1 MKNAEHLKNVSAE
14 DRKLM
19 QEKAAEKRKKQ
30 KEYAEANLKLDFED
44 ENHWRDLAQKSG
56 FRLAQRYAPSTE
68 TKHVRKLLKH
78 LGKDTSWL
86 EEVSGVK
93 SIKVF
98 CSMNPSWPAFAI
110 QGTLLENYFEENK
123 E

>member
-44 ENHWRDLAQKSG
+44 ENH
-56 FRLAQRYAPSTE
+56 
-68 TKHVRKLLKH
+68 
-78 LGKDTSWL
+78 
-86 EEVSGVK
+86 
-93 SIKVF
+93 
-98 CSMNPSWPAFAI
+98 
-110 QGTLLENYFEENK
+110 
-123 E
+123 